1 MKRKGFAPQQKERAD
16 LTSVQRRE
24 AQGEEQA
31 ERSAEQSEVAVTILL
46 AGGQQYSV
54 VVAPN
59 DALLQDLYQTMMA
72 ESGSIQKL
80 FQISLNQG
88 QAMLTFHSSQLVG
101 VITEPPLLIEQN
113 PQHLKQD
120 PKNLNGSIPPVSPLA
135 ATSPLVSEYWQLDNF
150 LSAEEH
156 RGLLNYVKQHELEFV
171 PTSTFTGV
179 ENYRE
184 SVVLY
189 SFPEY
194 AALISKR
201 IHAILPDL
209 IRKFELP
216 PFVISQIEAQL
227 TAHNDG
233 QFYKIHNDNGS
244 EDTATR
250 ELTYVYYFY
259 QEPKPFTGG
268 ELRIYDSQIQ
278 NNYYVQADSSKTV
291 EPRNNSIVFFLSR
304 YMHEVLPIRCPS
316 GRFADSRFTINGW
329 IRR

>member
-1 MKRKGFAPQQKERAD
+1 MKRKGFAPQQKKQLDLQRKLPSVPIAPAD
-16 LTSVQRRE
+16 SSITSSDLDRVE
-24 AQGEEQA
+24 A
-31 ERSAEQSEVAVTILL
+31 EVAVTILL
-46 AGGQQYSV
+46 SGGQQYSV
-54 VVAPN
+54 AVMPE
-59 DALLQDLYQTMMA
+59 DSLLQDLYQTLMA
-72 ESGSIQKL
+72 EPGGVKKL

-88 QAMLTFHSSQLVG
+88 QAMLAFHSSQLVG

-113 PQHLKQD
+113 QQAEAEAADAPASL
-120 PKNLNGSIPPVSPLA
+120 PVVDSA
-135 ATSPLVSEYWQLDNF
+135 LVSEYWQLDSF
-150 LSAEEH
+150 LSTEEH
-156 RGLLNYVKQHELEFV
+156 QELLAYVRQQEPEFV

-179 ENYRE
+179 DNYRE

-194 AALISKR
+194 MQLISQR
-201 IHAILPDL
+201 IQAILPDL
-209 IRKFELP
+209 FRKFEMP
-216 PFVISQIEAQL
+216 PFVVSQIEAQL

-244 EDTATR
+244 QDTASR

-268 ELRIYDSQIQ
+268 ELVIYDSQVQ
-278 NNYYVQADSSKTV
+278 NNYYVQAETSKTV

-316 GRFADSRFTINGW
+316 QKFADSRFTINGW